1 MAHTAPRP
9 ARHVVKLLVALT
21 VALAVLIPATAA
33 HADWHLSKAGAQR
46 IAKRYVS
53 QHYADTLAQN
63 LTTYCRPQGRRY
75 DRRYV
80 YHRWV
85 CGWYDA
91 SDNTSGAVLIVG
103 SDIGGSYYGRVLSG
117 ARAAS

>member
-1 MAHTAPRP
+1 MAHAAARP

-21 VALAVLIPATAA
+21 VALAVLIPASAA

-46 IAKRYVS
+46 IAKNYVS
-53 QHYADTLAQN
+53 THYADTFASD
-63 LTTYCRPQGRRY
+63 LTTSCRPQGRKY
-75 DRRYV
+75 NPRYV

-91 SDNTSGAVLIVG
+91 SDDTSGAVLIVG
-103 SDIGGSYYGRVLSG
+103 SDISGRFYGRVLSG